1 MTPRKVTRAAWRRAW
16 CHPVFVAALLAAT
29 AAADDSKWQ
38 EAAHADATVAD
49 GATIRDGGPMVFNGG
64 GPGRNGGNNFSGLAM
79 ADDFALGSP
88 TTIESIRLW
97 SLGFGSQ
104 WGGSGVY
111 RIYADGGGTPG
122 TLLASG
128 SLVNVSTAFTGVV
141 PFGFTESEHVSNLV
155 PPPTLG
161 AGTYWIALQSGDPC
175 DASQQRIWETTTTSF
190 GAFARRTNDFQCGET
205 PSINM
210 GFNLAFQLFGT
221 HPPLVFD
228 GGHSIHTDAR
238 GMTHASVAENFQLTD
253 HTSISAIR
261 MWTGET
267 APWDGSGTYRIHS
280 AAPGSPPGP
289 IVASG
294 NLLGVSRSTTGI
306 TVDGLYPEFEHYS
319 LLDPPAAL
327 PPGNYWINVR
337 NASPCAPGGTLFW
350 VSGNEPGGGEPA
362 RETGVGDCGG
372 FYAFNTGQQL
382 AFQLFG
388 DGFDPPCVDCGDATV
403 IENEPNCGAPDTV
416 NGGCNSS
423 PNVYQPISI
432 GDVVCGT
439 GRSTTGSR
447 DTDWYGFTVAV
458 RSQVTWSVQTDA
470 PNVQLSLLSRT
481 CPASSFANQGFTPAS
496 CDEVS
501 VSATLDPGNY
511 AAFVGYQAGEI
522 PCGTPYKARLT
533 AVPIDPCQGEVDP
546 PTALCV
552 APLGICL
559 DADGTATI
567 GAVDIDN
574 GSFDDCG
581 AVSLSIDRDSF
592 DCDDI
597 GTPVVVTLTVTDGNN
612 NTSQCQTTVTVDD
625 CTPPTITNCPGNF
638 SVPGTAGYGYDL
650 DYVPTIDDN
659 CGATYEISPPNP
671 LPFGTTTVTVT
682 ATDAGG
688 NTDACFFDV
697 TVTAPTCFDC
707 GDATVVEDEPGCGL
721 PFDSTNGGCT
731 STPPG
736 VYQQIQPGDVICGT
750 GRVVGSR
757 DVDWYSFTL
766 AERSVVTWSARCDL
780 GILQLALTTKTC
792 PPVQLALQSG
802 DASNCTT
809 ASVTATLDPGDYSCL
824 VAFTTPGV
832 PCGTKYK
839 ATLTAVPDD
848 PCAVDDDPPTAACVA
863 PFSLCLDETGQAGIT
878 ADDIDSG
885 SFDDCGD
892 VELSIDRDSFD
903 CSDLGTPVVVTLTV
917 TDESDNVSTC
927 QTTVTVEDC
936 QDPVINN
943 CPSGFT
949 TTCNTQGGYDL
960 DFTPTVT
967 DNCGWTYEVSP
978 PNPVPFGTNVVTV
991 TVTDAGG
998 NTDECSFEVTVVPE
1012 VKDPWR
1018 AYSIPA
1024 EDGWVRETD
1033 FVNLIEGPVNS
1044 KAQTLDVGDDAQNWG
1059 RRGILSFD
1067 TSGIPASATITG
1079 ARIRLTRASLT
1090 GNVSGLGSLVLDMAA
1105 GGASSRGGCSGFINA
1120 ATLESADYHETETL
1134 ALDVASSFPAP
1145 GGNGF
1150 TTFVE
1155 IDPAYFDLLDRNC
1168 RTQFRFGF
1176 ATESDDDGT
1185 ADYIAFHSGEAGVTV
1200 RPELIVEYYDDSCTP
1215 CAPGLGCAP
1224 VTVTLWST
1232 APEDGGLMESHW
1244 TSGVGGTASA
1254 GAASSPVGD
1263 TSQRQ
1268 QLQVL
1273 LNFDTSSI
1281 PVDAVVTSAEL
1292 RVYRSS
1298 ATGGWAAFGPLLVGM
1313 RNPCSMPWWYGG
1325 SGALEAIDFQAFSP
1339 VVPAG
1344 SLTIPASNTYTSTFL
1359 NPAGLAAI
1367 NRGGPT
1373 QMKLFFASG
1382 DDGDSASDQV
1392 QIATGN
1398 YGPTSPGRP
1407 RLVVTYESCAD

>member
-1 MTPRKVTRAAWRRAW
+1 MTRLEHRGGARR
-16 CHPVFVAALLAAT
+16 PVVCVPAFASLLLAAH
-29 AAADDSKWQ
+29 AIAADPGNLQRHDDQGDWFG
-38 EAAHADATVAD
+38 EVVDCGDLRED
-49 GATIRDGGPMVFNGG
+49 GAGTVRDGGPMIFDGG
-64 GPGRNGGNNFSGLAM
+64 GPGRNGGNNFSSLTM
-79 ADDFALGSP
+79 ADDFALGTP

-104 WGGSGVY
+104 WGGSGIY

-141 PFGFTESEHVSNLV
+141 PLGFTESEHISNLV

-175 DASQQRIWETTTTSF
+175 DASQQRIWETTTTGF

-210 GFNLAFQLFGT
+210 GFHMAFQLFGT

-228 GGHSIHTDAR
+228 GGTFGYGGISNLSDTAL
-238 GMTHASVAENFQLTD
+238 AEFFELGSPTELQ
-253 HTSISAIR
+253 AIR
-261 MWTGET
+261 MWTGEVT
-267 APWDGSGTYRIHS
+267 PWTGNGTYRIYS
-280 AAPGSPPGP
+280 SVPGGQGPPGP
-289 IVASG
+289 VIATGSLVNLSRAPNGVVTGGFAPVFERYFSLNPAPELPAGPYWISVHDDQLCGPSEIYWMWGMSLSG
-294 NLLGVSRSTTGI
+294 PPSLTARSGFFSDCSGIPLGDTGVS
-306 TVDGLYPEFEHYS
+306 
-319 LLDPPAAL
+319 
-327 PPGNYWINVR
+327 
-337 NASPCAPGGTLFW
+337 
-350 VSGNEPGGGEPA
+350 
-362 RETGVGDCGG
+362 
-372 FYAFNTGQQL
+372 L

-388 DGFDPPCVDCGDATV
+388 VGVVTSCIECADATV
-403 IENEPNCGAPDTV
+403 IEVEPNCGAPDTV

-423 PNVYQPISI
+423 PNLYQPISI

-439 GRSTTGSR
+439 GRSTTGIR
-447 DTDWYGFTVAV
+447 DTDWYGFTVAE
-458 RSQVTWSVQTDA
+458 RSLVTWSVRTDA
-470 PNVQLSLLSRT
+470 PNVQLAFLSRT
-481 CPASSFANQGFTPAS
+481 CPATSFANQGFNPAA
-496 CDEVS
+496 CGEVS
-501 VSATLDPGNY
+501 VSATLDPGDY

-533 AVPIDPCQGEVDP
+533 AVPIDPCLDDVDP

-552 APLGICL
+552 APFSICL
-559 DADGTATI
+559 DENGEASITAD
-567 GAVDIDN
+567 DIDD

-581 AVSLSIDRDSF
+581 
-592 DCDDI
+592 
-597 GTPVVVTLTVTDGNN
+597 G
-612 NTSQCQTTVTVDD
+612 
-625 CTPPTITNCPGNF
+625 
-638 SVPGTAGYGYDL
+638 
-650 DYVPTIDDN
+650 
-659 CGATYEISPPNP
+659 
-671 LPFGTTTVTVT
+671 
-682 ATDAGG
+682 
-688 NTDACFFDV
+688 
-697 TVTAPTCFDC
+697 
-707 GDATVVEDEPGCGL
+707 
-721 PFDSTNGGCT
+721 
-731 STPPG
+731 
-736 VYQQIQPGDVICGT
+736 
-750 GRVVGSR
+750 
-757 DVDWYSFTL
+757 
-766 AERSVVTWSARCDL
+766 
-780 GILQLALTTKTC
+780 
-792 PPVQLALQSG
+792 
-802 DASNCTT
+802 
-809 ASVTATLDPGDYSCL
+809 
-824 VAFTTPGV
+824 
-832 PCGTKYK
+832 
-839 ATLTAVPDD
+839 
-848 PCAVDDDPPTAACVA
+848 
-863 PFSLCLDETGQAGIT
+863 
-878 ADDIDSG
+878 
-885 SFDDCGD
+885 

-943 CPSGFT
+943 CPSDFT
-949 TTCNTQGGYDL
+949 TTCNTQGGYVL
-960 DFTPTVT
+960 EFTPDVT

-978 PNPVPFGTNVVTV
+978 PNPVPFGTNTVTV

-998 NTDECSFEVTVVPE
+998 NTAECSFEVTVVPE
-1012 VKDPWR
+1012 AKDPWR
-1018 AYSIPA
+1018 TFSIPA
-1024 EDGWVRETD
+1024 EDGWVRESD
-1033 FVNLIEGPVNS
+1033 LVNFIEGPANS
-1044 KAQTLDVGDDAQNWG
+1044 KSQTLDVGDDAQNWG

-1067 TSGIPASATITG
+1067 TSGIPASATITA

-1105 GGASSRGGCSGFINA
+1105 GSSTSRGGCSGFINA
-1120 ATLESADYHETETL
+1120 ATLESEDYHETETL

-1185 ADYIAFHSGEAGVTV
+1185 ADYIAFHSGEAGGTV
-1200 RPELIVEYYDDSCTP
+1200 RPELIVEFYDDSCTP

-1244 TSGVGGTASA
+1244 TSEVGGTASA

-1298 ATGGWAAFGPLLVGM
+1298 ATGGWAAFGPLIVGM

-1373 QMKLFFASG
+1373 QMKLFFAVG
-1382 DDGDSASDQV
+1382 DDGDAVSDQV

-1398 YGPTSPGRP
+1398 YGATSPGRP
-1407 RLVVTYESCAD
+1407 RLVVTYAFCLN